1 MSSSAITKSALCGAL
16 KTLCEQ
22 KPFEKISISDITNE
36 CGLNRQSFYY
46 HFQDK
51 YELLEYIYFNEIFKN
66 ITRGVN
72 YDNWYERL
80 EGFLENIR
88 KDKKFYSNTL
98 KNSEIIFEKY
108 LFKSMHQ
115 LFLRFFYHAVANTRK
130 RSDKAKFFADFY
142 SHGFCGIIIDWAKGG
157 MRDSPHT
164 VMLQM
169 KELAYENV
177 NIGQGFRANL

>member
-1 MSSSAITKSALCGAL
+1 MSSSTITKTALCMAL
-16 KTLCEQ
+16 KELCLE
-22 KPFEKISISDITNE
+22 KDYEKISISDITKR

-51 YELLEYIYFNEIFKN
+51 DELLSYIYYNELFKN

-80 EGFLENIR
+80 DGFLEKMQR
-88 KDKKFYSNTL
+88 EKKFYSNTL
-98 KNSEIIFEKY
+98 KSNEKTFQKY
-108 LFKSMHQ
+108 LFGSMHR
-115 LFLRFFYHAVANTRK
+115 LFLRFFYHTVANTRK

-142 SHGFCGIIIDWAKGG
+142 SHGFCGIITDWAAAG
-157 MRDSPHT
+157 MTQSPHA

-169 KELAYENV
+169 KELAFENV
-177 NIGQGFRANL
+177 NIGKGFIENL

>member
-1 MSSSAITKSALCGAL
+1 MSSAAITKNALGDAL
-16 KTLCEQ
+16 KLLCTQ
-22 KPFEKISISDITNE
+22 KPFAKISISDITSE

-51 YELLEYIYFNEIFKN
+51 YQLLSYVYYNDLFKN

-72 YDNWYERL
+72 FDNWYERL
-80 EGFLENIR
+80 EGFLENMK
-88 KDKKFYSNTL
+88 KDKDFYSNTL
-98 KNSEIIFEKY
+98 NYNEKIFEEF
-108 LFKSMHQ
+108 LFKSMHK

-142 SHGFCGIIIDWAKGG
+142 SHGFCGMIIDWAAGG
-157 MRDSPHT
+157 MEESPHN

-169 KELAYENV
+169 KELAFENV
-177 NIGQGFRANL
+177 NIGKGFIDNL

>member
-1 MSSSAITKSALCGAL
+1 MSTSAITKGALCNAL
-16 KTLCEQ
+16 KEVCDK
-22 KPFEKISISDITNE
+22 KPFEKVSISDITNA

-51 YELLEYIYFNEIFKN
+51 YELLSYLYYKELFVN

-80 EGFLENIR
+80 EGFLLKMCNE
-88 KDKKFYSNTL
+88 KKFYSNTL
-98 KNSEIIFEKY
+98 KSNEKVFEQY

-115 LFLRFFYHAVANTRK
+115 LFMRFFYHAVANTRK

-142 SHGFCGIIIDWAKGG
+142 SYGFCGIIIDWAVNG
-157 MRDSPHT
+157 MIDTPHN
-164 VMLQM
+164 VMLKM
-169 KELAYENV
+169 KELAFENV
-177 NIGQGFRANL
+177 NIGEGFRQNL

>member
-1 MSSSAITKSALCGAL
+1 MSSSSITKGAL
-16 KTLCEQ
+16 VDALKILCEQ
-22 KPFEKISISDITNE
+22 KAFEKISISDITGL

-51 YELLEYIYFNEIFKN
+51 YQLLEFIYYNELFKN

-80 EGFLENIR
+80 EGFLENMQ
-88 KDKKFYSNTL
+88 KDKRFYSNTL
-98 KNSEIIFEKY
+98 KCSEKIFEKY

-130 RSDKAKFFADFY
+130 RNDKAKFFADFY
-142 SHGFCGIIIDWAKGG
+142 SHGFCGIIIDWATDG
-157 MRDSPHT
+157 MKESPHD
-164 VMLQM
+164 VMLKM
-169 KELAYENV
+169 KELAFENV
-177 NIGQGFRANL
+177 NIGKGFIKNL